1 MTRFQELLLNVSLF
15 LSMVT
20 LIKARIRSIN
30 VKIHHRRPLVDK
42 SAMKT
47 AKCRADK
54 PIHNLSHV
62 NKHA

>member
-1 MTRFQELLLNVSLF
+1 MSRFQELLLNVSLF
-15 LSMVT
+15 LSMAT
-20 LIKARIRSIN
+20 LRQELRSIN

-54 PIHNLSHV
+54 PIPNLSHV